1 MIQTALQWLYDN
13 LYSYM
18 IPICALCVLR
28 IAACLMELGHVR
40 RLREKKCV
48 FRYVGGQYREIG
60 AFTGI
65 LIGAVLICLLPR
77 LGLVFAAAAAVLGVI
92 GYRIGRQKGDE
103 ADRLWQEVVND
114 LAANEQQVNPIHV
127 ESNIHGLIDTLD
139 VFDEEKAADAADAP
153 TGESNE

>member
-18 IPICALCVLR
+18 IPVCALCVLR
-28 IAACLMELGHVR
+28 IAVCLMELGHVR

-65 LIGAVLICLLPR
+65 LIGAVLIQPKPR
-77 LGLVFAAAAAVLGVI
+77 FVPIIKSHNVQKSPLTIASGDRFA
-92 GYRIGRQKGDE
+92 
-103 ADRLWQEVVND
+103 
-114 LAANEQQVNPIHV
+114 
-127 ESNIHGLIDTLD
+127 
-139 VFDEEKAADAADAP
+139 
-153 TGESNE
+153 

>member
-18 IPICALCVLR
+18 IPVCALCVLR
-28 IAACLMELGHVR
+28 IAVCLMELGHVR

-60 AFTGI
+60 AFTG
-65 LIGAVLICLLPR
+65 
-77 LGLVFAAAAAVLGVI
+77 LGVI
-92 GYRIGRQKGDE
+92 GDRIGRQKGDE

-114 LAANEQQVNPIHV
+114 LAADEQQVNPIHV
-127 ESNIHGLIDTLD
+127 ESSIHGLIDTLD

>member
-18 IPICALCVLR
+18 IPVCALCVLR

-65 LIGAVLICLLPR
+65 LSGAVLICLLPR
-77 LGLVFAAAAAVLGVI
+77 LVLVCAAAAAVLGVI
-92 GYRIGRQKGDE
+92 AAVWAIAQAKKVAKRN
-103 ADRLWQEVVND
+103 AA
-114 LAANEQQVNPIHV
+114 AAN
-127 ESNIHGLIDTLD
+127 
-139 VFDEEKAADAADAP
+139 AA
-153 TGESNE
+153 

>member
-18 IPICALCVLR
+18 IPVCALCVLR

-60 AFTGI
+60 
-65 LIGAVLICLLPR
+65 
-77 LGLVFAAAAAVLGVI
+77 
-92 GYRIGRQKGDE
+92 
-103 ADRLWQEVVND
+103 DRLWQEVVND

-127 ESNIHGLIDTLD
+127 ESSIHGLIDTLD